1 MRSREIFCVV
11 LITVLVL
18 AIIPPVQG
26 DAISSYYLR
35 AISRIPNYQM
45 TAQDYLQ
52 AGDTCAAE
60 CELQKKEY
68 MQRVELFRV
77 SETYYTPQEKEACK
91 NPANRFFCEGK
102 ARSYDTDVASSYD
115 GMMANCN
122 CAQKNYNAALAATK
136 LKDYEGQARI
146 LESASGMYATLE
158 MTKEQDQF
166 EKAAL
171 AARAMADAQRLSLPL
186 PAWIAVCGIIGGL
199 LLIQRK
205 RK

>member
-1 MRSREIFCVV
+1 MRSREILCVV

-26 DAISSYYLR
+26 DALSSYYFR

-52 AGDTCAAE
+52 AGDKYAAE

-68 MQRVELFRV
+68 IQRVESFRV
-77 SETYYTPQEKEACK
+77 SATIFTEPEKEACK

-102 ARSYDTDVASSYD
+102 ARSYDPDVASSYD
-115 GMMANCN
+115 GMMTNCN
-122 CAQKNYNAALAATK
+122 SAQKNYNAALAATK

-158 MTKEQDQF
+158 MTKEQEQF

-186 PAWIAVCGIIGGL
+186 PVWIAVCGIIGGL
-199 LLIQRK
+199 VLIKRK